1 MDSMEGMMEPTQPML
16 GWLLWPLRWGVAAAH
31 AGLWLLVQ
39 LRPLRLWRCTRQRL
53 WLDKGLDSLRLV
65 PFESSTSSTTPH
77 RRFGVPVR
85 RPGLLLSC
93 LGLARLAPLAVM
105 LSHALHVARL
115 VLPCPV
121 LHQILH

>member
-1 MDSMEGMMEPTQPML
+1 MEPTQPML
-16 GWLLWPLRWGVAAAH
+16 GWLR
-31 AGLWLLVQ
+31 LWLLVQ
-39 LRPLRLWRCTRQRL
+39 LRPLRLWLLLLVPLRL
-53 WLDKGLDSLRLV
+53 WLDKALDSLRLL
-65 PFESSTSSTTPH
+65 PFESSTSPTTPH
-77 RRFGVPVR
+77 RRFGVPER

-121 LHQILH
+121 LHQIFH

>member
-16 GWLLWPLRWGVAAAH
+16 GWLR
-31 AGLWLLVQ
+31 LWLLVQ
-39 LRPLRLWRCTRQRL
+39 LRPLRLWRCRRQRL
-53 WLDKGLDSLRLV
+53 WLDKGLDSLRMV
-65 PFESSTSSTTPH
+65 PFESSMSSTTPH